1 MSILE
6 KTPGLHK
13 SAYRTRRSTLRRRT
27 AEDTQKFPSP
37 HAMCAEKRHVCFGP
51 IADIGPTSDEN
62 SDAWQDKPDLGELAR
77 LCIDLN

>member
-37 HAMCAEKRHVCFGP
+37 HAMCAEKRHVCFTPESGHVRCTGLCLLW
-51 IADIGPTSDEN
+51 AN
-62 SDAWQDKPDLGELAR
+62 SGH
-77 LCIDLN
+77 